1 MFKNFLSNLFGPKKE
16 TKKLEYKNQIQY
28 STNKTEQETSKKQ
41 KNSKTLKNKSFVNE
55 VFEHFPNAKIIST
68 KKNNNK
74 KEEKGEDKSSENYE
88 ELLNKFEKID
98 KTDGLSEIKVK
109 LSKSTIETIQK
120 WKNAFN
126 QHKLKNEIEPED
138 IIDVVIGFDFGTS
151 SSKIIVNFPFN
162 GKIDRQAF
170 LVPKELRAD
179 NHEHCWK
186 SILYYDNDTDYFD
199 VVPSTTNMIQLSEI
213 KTSLMN
219 KSFNKILLEKNN
231 ILFKSEDASAVYLG
245 CLLKLVKGWVI
256 SDIITKHYKN
266 PYNCEIDW
274 EVNVG
279 FPAAKIDVKDMTN
292 LYKHTLKCASLF
304 AETEG
309 QIKIS
314 NFYDLL
320 TKSDQKINPVNIR
333 PEVAAQSVGFIQSAM
348 LDFGA
353 YTVIDIGAST
363 LDICFFNYINNE
375 GIEKQSIFTANVDLL
390 GAESINWIKIVN
402 KKFKKKFKNIDLQH
416 SIQKSFH
423 ETLLSSKREERAG
436 KLNEWKTTIPVILCG
451 GGKESKLHQT
461 ALNKVRDGWN
471 HKNSNMIANLK
482 FIKITTPEDLN
493 VQCDINDYHRLS
505 VAWGLS
511 IEKEQFAKV
520 ELPKDIDDL
529 PPNPTPPDYTD
540 RFIGPE
546 HI

>member
-1 MFKNFLSNLFGPKKE
+1 MFKNFLSNFFGSKKE
-16 TKKLEYKNQIQY
+16 TENLENKTQFED
-28 STNKTEQETSKKQ
+28 SANKTEQEPSKKTKH
-41 KNSKTLKNKSFVNE
+41 KNSKPFKNKSFVNE
-55 VFEHFPNAKIIST
+55 VFEHFPDAKIIST
-68 KKNNNK
+68 KKEK
-74 KEEKGEDKSSENYE
+74 KTEVKSSENYE
-88 ELLNKFEKID
+88 ELLNMFAEID
-98 KTDGLSEIKVK
+98 KTDGLNETKVK

-120 WKNAFN
+120 WEDAFN
-126 QHKLKNEIEPED
+126 QYKLKKKSEPED

-162 GKIDRQAF
+162 GKIDTQAF
-170 LVPKELRAD
+170 LVPKELRSD

-199 VVPSTTNMIQLSEI
+199 VVPSSTNMIQLSEI

-245 CLLKLVKGWVI
+245 SLLKLVKGWVI

-304 AETEG
+304 AETRG

-314 NFYDLL
+314 NFYDIL
-320 TKSDQKINPVNIR
+320 TKSDHKINLVNIR

-353 YTVIDIGAST
+353 YTVVDIGAST

-390 GAESINWIKIVN
+390 GAESLNWIKIVN
-402 KKFKKKFKNIDLQH
+402 KKFKKQFKNIDLQH

-423 ETLLSSKREERAG
+423 ETLLSSKRVERAG
-436 KLNEWKTTIPVILCG
+436 RLKEWDTTLPIILCG

-461 ALNKVRDGWN
+461 ALNNVKDNWN
-471 HKNSNMIANLK
+471 HKNSNMITNLK
-482 FIKITTPEDLN
+482 FIKTTTPETLKI
-493 VQCDINDYHRLS
+493 QCDINDYHRLS

-520 ELPKDIDDL
+520 ELPLDIDDL